1 LGLLEPDIEDL
12 PKNRRK
18 GIILDKGYDAD
29 EDHEDIYEF
38 FDIIPIIIRKK
49 MVYPKGF
56 SKDGYPLCRW
66 GFSMKPKSSSAC
78 RTNLTI

>member
-1 LGLLEPDIEDL
+1 MLEPDIEDL

-29 EDHEDIYEF
+29 EYHEDIYEF

-66 GFSMKPKSSSAC
+66 GFSTKPKSSSAC